1 MRQFGSSFVSG
12 IISYFARHNTA
23 ANLILV
29 LMVVLGLLAMS
40 KIRSQFFPDVVIEK
54 VNIGVKWLG
63 AGPQDIDDAIISLLE
78 APLLGID
85 SVEQIISSSTEGSAR
100 IYIDFKPGTDMLIA
114 KEDVQTALD
123 SVQDLPETAEAPTIK
138 RISWRD
144 RVTDVV
150 ISGPIGLEQLG
161 MLADEFTQKLY
172 RNGISN
178 TQIMGVSAPIIRV
191 TVPSVNLIRYKIPL
205 NHLATA
211 IAAEVDTDPTGEVG
225 TSNRVR
231 SGISKRTI
239 EDIGN
244 ILIRLPNSQKE
255 LLLSDLSRIYFDN
268 KSQRREYFTGGNR
281 AVVIRVDRSAESDA
295 IDIQRKVESI
305 TEEYGGSLPKGV
317 KIELSKTRADLISNR
332 LEILLSNGLQGLGL
346 VLILL
351 FVFLSAR
358 TAFWVAAGIP
368 AALLAAIAFM
378 YISGL
383 TFNMISLFALIIC
396 LGIVV
401 DDAIV
406 VGEHA
411 DFRVRRLGET
421 PEEAAERGATRMALP
436 VFTATITTIIAFAG
450 LVAVGGRFGSLI
462 ADIPFTVIVV
472 LLASLLECFLVLP
485 NHMVH
490 ALRAKA
496 SKNAWYDWPSD
507 QFNIGFRVFR
517 EKVFRPFTYFVIQ
530 LRYPIL
536 SAAVLLLVLSST
548 LMISGKIKWRF
559 FDAPEAG
566 GFTGN
571 IAMLPGANRSDTKKM
586 LDEMARAIEKVSD
599 EYEKE
604 YGVNPLT
611 FSISQIG
618 GNSGR
623 AISGAENKDPDQLG
637 AVSVELIDADL
648 RPYSSYAVLGKIQD
662 EIIRHPLL
670 ETLSFRS
677 WRSGPGSDSLSVDFL
692 GFDLKNLKAASVYF
706 QNQLISLPEISGLE
720 DTQAYDKNELIL
732 ELTPR
737 GTALG
742 FDIDNVGR
750 QLYQQLN
757 GIEAISFPLR
767 NRSSKVVVEIPDSEI
782 QSDFLERVNVI
793 NPEGNYVRL
802 SDIVTVTSRYGF
814 SSISRENGQRKITV
828 TGDISEDDPDRAKE
842 ITDLIK
848 LDILPDVRA
857 RFGVDTYLSGLFK
870 QEKDFLNDA
879 LIGFMLCLIGIYLA
893 LAWVFASWARPI
905 VVMSIIPFGLIGTLW
920 GHYFWGINLSLFSVV
935 GLIGMTGIIIN
946 DSIVL
951 VSTIDEYAR
960 YRGLK
965 PAILDAIC
973 DRLRPVLLTTLTT
986 VLGLTPLLFET
997 SKDAQFLKP
1006 TIVTLVYGLGFGMI
1020 IVLFMVP
1027 AIVVVQ
1033 RDCLSLGRALK
1044 RVIFGRRAPIL
1055 FRLTFG
1061 FVAIILSLNIFA
1073 LCYFFLGIDPNPILE
1088 NLGFESGYTLI
1099 AGLTIVVLSA
1109 IYCIFILLPSR
1120 FRNRKLS

>member
-1 MRQFGSSFVSG
+1 MNRVGGSFISG
-12 IISYFARHNTA
+12 LISYFARHNTA

-29 LMVVLGLLAMS
+29 LMVVFGLLAIN

-54 VNIGVKWLG
+54 VSIGVKWLG
-63 AGPQDIDDAIISLLE
+63 AGPEDIDDGIISLLE
-78 APLLGID
+78 PPLLGID
-85 SVEQIISSSTEGSAR
+85 GIEQIISSSTEGNAR
-100 IYIDFKPGTDMLIA
+100 IYIDFMPGTDMSKA
-114 KEDVQTALD
+114 KEEVQTALD
-123 SVQDLPETAEAPTIK
+123 SVQNLPETADNPTIK
-138 RISWRD
+138 RVSWRD

-150 ISGPIGLEQLG
+150 ISGPIELEQLG

-172 RNGISN
+172 RSGISN

-191 TVPSVNLIRYKIPL
+191 SVPSMNLIRYQVPL
-205 NHLATA
+205 NRLAAA

-231 SGISKRTI
+231 SGVSKRTI
-239 EDIGN
+239 EEIGN
-244 ILIRLPNSQKE
+244 ILIRIPETQRE
-255 LLLSDLSRIYFDN
+255 LILSDLSKIYFDN
-268 KSQRREYFTGGNR
+268 KSKRREYYTNGNR

-295 IDIQRKVESI
+295 IKIQRTVETV
-305 TEEYGGSLPKGV
+305 TEQYAESLPKGI

-378 YISGL
+378 YVAGL

-411 DFRVRRLGET
+411 DFRARRLGET

-490 ALRAKA
+490 ALRAKV
-496 SKNAWYDWPSD
+496 SKNRWYDWPSD
-507 QFNIGFRVFR
+507 QFNKGFRIFR
-517 EKVFRPFTYFVIQ
+517 EKLFRPFTYYVIQ
-530 LRYPIL
+530 LRY
-536 SAAVLLLVLSST
+536 LVLSASILLLAISSV

-559 FDAPEAG
+559 FDSPERG

-571 IAMLPGANRSDTKKM
+571 IAMLPAANRSDTKNM
-586 LDEMARAIEKVSD
+586 LDEMVRAIEKVSND
-599 EYEKE
+599 YSKE
-604 YGVNPLT
+604 YDLNPLT

-623 AISGAENKDPDQLG
+623 GISGAQNKDPDHLG
-637 AVSVELIDADL
+637 SISVELIDADL
-648 RPYSSYAVLGKIQD
+648 RPYSSYAFLGAIQ
-662 EIIRHPLL
+662 EEVVRHPLL

-677 WRSGPGSDSLSVDFL
+677 WRSGPGGDSLSVDLL
-692 GFDLKNLKAASVYF
+692 GFDPNRLKAASMYF
-706 QNQLISLPEISGLE
+706 QNQLIGLPEISGLE

-737 GTALG
+737 GVALG
-742 FDIDNVGR
+742 FDIDNIGK

-757 GIEAISFPLR
+757 GIEAVSFPFR
-767 NRSSKVVVEIPDSEI
+767 NRSSKVIVEIPDSEV
-782 QSDFLERVNVI
+782 QADFLERVHVTS
-793 NPEGNYVRL
+793 PKGNYIRL
-802 SDIVTVTSRYGF
+802 SDIVSVTSQFGF

-828 TGDISEDDPDRAKE
+828 TGSISEDDPSRAKE

-848 LDILPDVRA
+848 FEILPDIKA
-857 RFGVDTYLSGLFK
+857 RFGVDTNLSGLFK
-870 QEKDFLNDA
+870 QEKDFINDA

-951 VSTIDEYAR
+951 VSTIDEYAQN
-960 YRGLK
+960 RGLK

-986 VLGLTPLLFET
+986 VLGLSPLLFET

-1006 TIVTLVYGLGFGMI
+1006 TIVTLVYGLGFGML
-1020 IVLFMVP
+1020 IVLFLVP

-1033 RDCLSLGRALK
+1033 RDCLSLVKAFR
-1044 RVIFGRRAPIL
+1044 RIIFGKRSPIVFRIAYSLIALILGLNVFFLCYIFSGIGENLFLESLLQEFGYKLILSIPIMLLLSFLIL
-1055 FRLTFG
+1055 FL
-1061 FVAIILSLNIFA
+1061 
-1073 LCYFFLGIDPNPILE
+1073 
-1088 NLGFESGYTLI
+1088 
-1099 AGLTIVVLSA
+1099 
-1109 IYCIFILLPSR
+1109 LLPSH
-1120 FRNRKLS
+1120 FRKREVF

>member
-1 MRQFGSSFVSG
+1 MRQFGGSFVSG

-29 LMVVLGLLAMS
+29 LMIVLGLLAIS

-54 VNIGVKWLG
+54 VSISVKWLG
-63 AGPQDIDDAIISLLE
+63 AGPEDIDDAIISLLE

-85 SVEQIISSSTEGSAR
+85 SVEQIISSSTEGNAR
-100 IYIDFKPGTDMLIA
+100 IYIDFKPGTNMLKA

-123 SVQDLPETAEAPTIK
+123 SVQDLPETSESPTIK

-150 ISGPIGLEQLG
+150 ISGPIELEQLSI
-161 MLADEFTQKLY
+161 LADEFTQKLY
-172 RNGISN
+172 RQGISN
-178 TQIMGVSAPIIRV
+178 TKIMGVSAPIIRV
-191 TVPSVNLIRYKIPL
+191 SVPSVNLIRYKVLL
-205 NHLATA
+205 NRLADV

-231 SGISKRTI
+231 SGLSKRTI

-244 ILIRLPNSQKE
+244 ILIRLPNSQRE
-255 LLLSDLSRIYFDN
+255 LLLSDISKIYFDN
-268 KSQRREYFTGGNR
+268 KSQKREYFTNGNR

-295 IDIQRKVESI
+295 IDIQRNVESI
-305 TEEYGGSLPKGV
+305 AEEYGQSLPKGV

-368 AALLAAIAFM
+368 AALLAAIALM
-378 YISGL
+378 YVSGL

-411 DFRVRRLGET
+411 DFRMRRLGET
-421 PEEAAERGATRMALP
+421 PEQAAERGATRMALP

-490 ALRAKA
+490 ALKAKVT
-496 SKNAWYDWPSD
+496 KKRWYDWPSD
-507 QFNIGFRVFR
+507 QFNNAFRVFR
-517 EKVFRPFTYFVIQ
+517 ERVFRPFTFYIIQ
-530 LRYPIL
+530 IRYLVL
-536 SAAVLLLVLSST
+536 SSSVLLLVLSST
-548 LMISGKIKWRF
+548 LMITGTIKWRF

-571 IAMLPGANRSDTKKM
+571 IAMLPGANRSDTKEM
-586 LDEMARAIEKVSD
+586 LEEMIRAIEKVSN
-599 EYEKE
+599 EYKKE
-604 YGVNPLT
+604 YGANPLT

-623 AISGAENKDPDQLG
+623 AISGSENKDPDQLG
-637 AVSVELIDADL
+637 SISVELIDADL
-648 RPYSSYAVLGKIQD
+648 RPYSSYAVLGRIQD

-692 GFDLKNLKAASVYF
+692 GFDLEKLKSASVYF

-742 FDIDNVGR
+742 FDIDNVGS

-757 GIEAISFPLR
+757 GIEAVSFPLR
-767 NRSSKVVVEIPDSEI
+767 NRSSKVVVEIPESEI
-782 QSDFLERVNVI
+782 QSDFLDRVNI
-793 NPEGNYVRL
+793 ISPDGNYIRL
-802 SDIVTVTSRYGF
+802 SDIVSVTSRFGF

-848 LDILPDVRA
+848 MEILPDVRA
-857 RFGVDTYLSGLFK
+857 RFGVDTYMSGLFQ
-870 QEKDFLNDA
+870 QERDFINDA
-879 LIGFMLCLIGIYLA
+879 FIGFMLCLIGIYLA

-920 GHYFWGINLSLFSVV
+920 GHYWWGLNLSLFSVV

-960 YRGLK
+960 NRGLK

-1006 TIVTLVYGLGFGMI
+1006 TIVTLVYGLGFGML
-1020 IVLFMVP
+1020 IVLFLVP

-1033 RDCLSLGRALK
+1033 RDCLSLFKAL
-1044 RVIFGRRAPIL
+1044 RRIVLGRRAPIP
-1055 FRLTFG
+1055 FRIAYG
-1061 FVAIILSLNIFA
+1061 FISMILGLNIFL
-1073 LCYFFLGIDPNPILE
+1073 LCYVFSGVNPNPILE
-1088 NLGFESGYTLI
+1088 GFFLGNDY
-1099 AGLTIVVLSA
+1099 APVVSLLVILFISVF
-1109 IYCIFILLPSR
+1109 CIFILLPVR
-1120 FRNRKLS
+1120 FRNRQ

>member
-1 MRQFGSSFVSG
+1 MKQFGGSTVSG
-12 IISYFARHNTA
+12 MISYFARHNTA
-23 ANLILV
+23 ANMILV
-29 LMVVLGLLAMS
+29 LMVVLGLLAIS

-63 AGPQDIDDAIISLLE
+63 AGPEDIDDAIISLLE

-85 SVEQIISSSTEGSAR
+85 SVDQIISSSTEGNAR
-100 IYIDFKPGTDMLIA
+100 IYIDFKPGTDMLKA

-123 SVQDLPETAEAPTIK
+123 SVQDLPETSDPPTIK

-150 ISGPIGLEQLG
+150 ISGPIELEQLA

-172 RNGISN
+172 RQGISN

-191 TVPSVNLIRYKIPL
+191 SVPSVNLIRYKVPL
-205 NHLATA
+205 NRLANV
-211 IAAEVDTDPTGEVG
+211 ISAEVDTDPTGEVG

-244 ILIRLPNSQKE
+244 ILIRIPNSQRE
-255 LLLSDLSRIYFDN
+255 ILLSDLSNIYFDN
-268 KSQRREYFTGGNR
+268 KSKRREYFTDGNR

-295 IDIQRKVESI
+295 IDIQRQVERI
-305 TEEYGGSLPKGV
+305 TEEYGASLSKGT

-351 FVFLSAR
+351 FIFLSAR

-368 AALLAAIAFM
+368 AALLAAIALM
-378 YISGL
+378 YVSGL

-421 PEEAAERGATRMALP
+421 PEQAAERGATRMALP

-472 LLASLLECFLVLP
+472 LVASLLECFLVLP

-490 ALRAKA
+490 ALKAKTYKK
-496 SKNAWYDWPSD
+496 SWYDWPSD
-507 QFNIGFRVFR
+507 QFNVGFRIFR
-517 EKVFRPFTYFVIQ
+517 ERVFRPFTFYVIK
-530 LRYPIL
+530 LRYPVL
-536 SAAVLLLVLSST
+536 SASVLLLVLSST

-571 IAMLPGANRSDTKKM
+571 IAMLPGAKRSDTKDM
-586 LDEMARAIEKVSD
+586 LGEMIRAIEKISN
-599 EYEKE
+599 EYQKE

-623 AISGAENKDPDQLG
+623 AIAGSQNKDPDQLG
-637 AVSVELIDADL
+637 SISVELIDADL
-648 RPYSSYAVLGKIQD
+648 RPYSSYAFLGRIQD

-692 GFDLKNLKAASVYF
+692 GFDLKKLKAASVYF
-706 QNQLISLPEISGLE
+706 QNQLISLSEVSGLE
-720 DTQAYDKNELIL
+720 DSQAYDKNELIL
-732 ELTPR
+732 ELKPR

-742 FDIDNVGR
+742 FDIDNVGK

-767 NRSSKVVVEIPDSEI
+767 NRSSKVVVEIPDSDI

-793 NPEGNYVRL
+793 SPAGDYIRL
-802 SDIVTVTSRYGF
+802 SDIVSVTSRFGF

-828 TGDISEDDPDRAKE
+828 TGDISADDPDRAKE
-842 ITDLIK
+842 IIDLIK

-857 RFGVDTYLSGLFK
+857 RFGVDTYLSGLFQ
-870 QEKDFLNDA
+870 QERDFLNDA
-879 LIGFMLCLIGIYLA
+879 LIGFLLCLVGIYLA
-893 LAWVFASWARPI
+893 LAWVFASWTRPI

-920 GHYFWGINLSLFSVV
+920 GHYLWGINLSLFSVV

-951 VSTIDEYAR
+951 VSTIDEYAQN
-960 YRGLK
+960 RGLK

-1006 TIVTLVYGLGFGMI
+1006 TIVTLVYGLGFGML
-1020 IVLFMVP
+1020 IVLFLVP

-1033 RDCLSLGRALK
+1033 RDCLSLVKSLR
-1044 RVIFGRRAPIL
+1044 RIVFGRRTPL
-1055 FRLTFG
+1055 VFRIVYGCISIVFG
-1061 FVAIILSLNIFA
+1061 LNIFIIFYA
-1073 LCYFFLGIDPNPILE
+1073 LSGMGDNTRLESLGIK
-1088 NLGFESGYTLI
+1088 FEYTVI
-1099 AGLTIVVLSA
+1099 AMFPLVLLLSA
-1109 IYCIFILLPSR
+1109 ISIFIFLTDR
-1120 FRNRKLS
+1120 FRKKKLS